1 MSRLRQ
7 PAAVAP
13 VVVRTPPMPE
23 PTLPSGTVAI
33 PRTGDSVAARS
44 ASAPDILVVVP
55 HLGAGGTQRVVSL
68 LLNHWH
74 AAGLRIAL
82 LTLFPNPDAYG
93 LDPGIHREDFA
104 LAAPS
109 AEGGRG
115 LRQANYRLDAA
126 LQRLGSDR
134 TPWRARLGAAALQGF
149 RTLRGVIV
157 NGIAAVS
164 PGAIE
169 RIIAGSRQVV
179 WLRGRIQAL
188 RPRVILSFLGATNV
202 QTVLAARGLKVPVL
216 ISERNDPAVQ
226 RLDQPW
232 ETLRSRIYREA
243 DRVTAN
249 SAGALETL
257 SRHVPREKLRQV
269 HNPLA
274 VPPCP
279 TGTARHGRRL
289 VLVARLVEQKGVDIL
304 IDAFARVADRLPD
317 WRLDLVGD
325 GPLRERLEAQAR
337 RAGIAERVSFH
348 GHQADPFP
356 FLYAASVFVL
366 PSRFEGMP
374 NAMLEAMGVGLA
386 IIVSDASPGPL
397 ELIRHGETGLV
408 FPTGDAGALADA
420 ILRLCGDSALRER
433 FAAAAEAR
441 AADVALPRVARDWEV
456 LMREAGAPV
465 TVGLDGRSDA

>member
-1 MSRLRQ
+1 
-7 PAAVAP
+7 
-13 VVVRTPPMPE
+13 
-23 PTLPSGTVAI
+23 
-33 PRTGDSVAARS
+33 
-44 ASAPDILVVVP
+44 
-55 HLGAGGTQRVVSL
+55 
-68 LLNHWH
+68 
-74 AAGLRIAL
+74 
-82 LTLFPNPDAYG
+82 
-93 LDPGIHREDFA
+93 
-104 LAAPS
+104 
-109 AEGGRG
+109 
-115 LRQANYRLDAA
+115 
-126 LQRLGSDR
+126 
-134 TPWRARLGAAALQGF
+134 
-149 RTLRGVIV
+149 
-157 NGIAAVS
+157 
-164 PGAIE
+164 
-169 RIIAGSRQVV
+169 
-179 WLRGRIQAL
+179 
-188 RPRVILSFLGATNV
+188 
-202 QTVLAARGLKVPVL
+202 
-216 ISERNDPAVQ
+216 
-226 RLDQPW
+226 
-232 ETLRSRIYREA
+232 
-243 DRVTAN
+243 
-249 SAGALETL
+249 
-257 SRHVPREKLRQV
+257 
-269 HNPLA
+269 
-274 VPPCP
+274 
-279 TGTARHGRRL
+279 